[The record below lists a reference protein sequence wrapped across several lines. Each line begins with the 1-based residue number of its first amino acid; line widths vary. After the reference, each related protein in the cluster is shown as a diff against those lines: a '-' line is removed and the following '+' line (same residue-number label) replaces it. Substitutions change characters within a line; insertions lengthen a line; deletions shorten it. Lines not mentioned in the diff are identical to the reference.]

1 VAEANLT
8 DPVTEVVV
16 VAAEKVVLEMSRE
29 EAEAVAVVLA
39 SVGGSPTRSARRFTD
54 AVEEALSL
62 VGFNGAGLSERGD
75 LKVDSKNQYI
85 TFLDQDAQS

>member
-1 VAEANLT
+1 MAEANLT
-8 DPVTEVVV
+8 EPKTEVIVV
-16 VAAEKVVLEMSRE
+16 EAEKVVLELSRE

-62 VGFNGAGLSERGD
+62 IGISGTGLSKCDG
-75 LKVDSKNQYI
+75 LKVDSRNQFI
-85 TFLDQDAQS
+85 TFLDQ